1 MYTVLENARIVVSLL
16 KKHNIHH
23 IVLSP
28 GGSNIPIIQAV
39 QNDPFFTCYSVVD
52 ERSAMYFAI
61 GIFLTTGEI
70 VATSCTTANATRN
83 YIPGLTEAY
92 YKHVPILA
100 ITMSKHPMYLS
111 QEYMQCPI
119 QTSLPVDCVKK
130 SYSLPRIND
139 EYDRAMCIRMANEA
153 ILELTH
159 HGMGPVQLNI
169 EELDSETWVF
179 DNNLSLPDVRM
190 IKRYKSVVDDF
201 DFRNKRI
208 MLLIGE
214 SMPCSEKTK
223 KAIEEFC
230 EGHDVF
236 VYTNH
241 LSNYHGKYSINAN
254 LLVGGMSQE
263 IFDSEMKPDVL
274 ITFGGITGDY
284 HAYKHL
290 FSLKKHISEHWRISE
305 DGDVVDTY
313 NQLTRVY
320 QMSVEEFFNGW
331 DNSEKDNHSYFAK
344 WSLLEKKINRNI
356 EIPFSNIYVAQQ
368 LCDRIPA
375 NSYMNYAILNSLRS
389 WLFFNIDDSIKCF
402 SNVASF
408 GIDGCMSTF
417 LGESVVT
424 EELCFLIIGD
434 LSFLYDINAI
444 GIRHIKNNVRIVLV
458 NNNGGVEFKLGDLQ
472 YKTDVGSFIAADNH
486 FRNAK
491 GWAETQGFKYISA
504 NNKNEFK
511 NATEE
516 FLSESEKSIIME
528 IFTEPNDEKEAGRK
542 ILYENRNETLSEEMI
557 SELKKTIKSFI
568 GEKNVSKL
576 KNILKK

>member
-190 IKRYKSVVDDF
+190 IKR
-201 DFRNKRI
+201 
-208 MLLIGE
+208 
-214 SMPCSEKTK
+214 
-223 KAIEEFC
+223 
-230 EGHDVF
+230 
-236 VYTNH
+236 
-241 LSNYHGKYSINAN
+241 
-254 LLVGGMSQE
+254 
-263 IFDSEMKPDVL
+263 
-274 ITFGGITGDY
+274 
-284 HAYKHL
+284 
-290 FSLKKHISEHWRISE
+290 
-305 DGDVVDTY
+305 
-313 NQLTRVY
+313 
-320 QMSVEEFFNGW
+320 
-331 DNSEKDNHSYFAK
+331 
-344 WSLLEKKINRNI
+344 
-356 EIPFSNIYVAQQ
+356 
-368 LCDRIPA
+368 
-375 NSYMNYAILNSLRS
+375 
-389 WLFFNIDDSIKCF
+389 
-402 SNVASF
+402 
-408 GIDGCMSTF
+408 
-417 LGESVVT
+417 
-424 EELCFLIIGD
+424 
-434 LSFLYDINAI
+434 
-444 GIRHIKNNVRIVLV
+444 
-458 NNNGGVEFKLGDLQ
+458 KL
-472 YKTDVGSFIAADNH
+472 
-486 FRNAK
+486 
-491 GWAETQGFKYISA
+491 
-504 NNKNEFK
+504 
-511 NATEE
+511 
-516 FLSESEKSIIME
+516 
-528 IFTEPNDEKEAGRK
+528 
-542 ILYENRNETLSEEMI
+542 
-557 SELKKTIKSFI
+557 
-568 GEKNVSKL
+568 
-576 KNILKK
+576 